1 MSSSLIKKASTP
13 IPLSPEEQYEASQH
27 FGKSLFSALQ
37 LVKEQQRKKNML
49 MNGENSEGGD
59 DKVLKIP
66 IPRDLMP
73 SRKMAGFDNAPYM
86 GAEDPLAPEDA
97 PGLLPHIQRNLG
109 KYVGSYAGAM
119 IGGGLGAKRTLSRN
133 PSAGVLELLRRTGK
147 RGIVGGLIGT
157 AAGSVFDDSTKNSY
171 REKAIQAHM
180 QKQRMLQ
187 DMYASGDMMD
197 QSGGYKQGNE
207 LEEEHEPGIFGRA
220 FKAQQNP
227 LKLLVGG
234 QSGFRDAKK
243 DYYMRQRENI
253 NKELAHAQRE
263 YIDLLG
269 KIKTGSAEG
278 AATPYVDAFC
288 NGIAHATLFGKEA
301 SDEDVDMSDDSM
313 KRMMGG
319 VMRHAKKPFQPI
331 VDTAASG
338 LLGTGTG
345 AAYLTYLLRK
355 TMREE
360 PEKYM
365 QEGLPTRVELQPY
378 A

>member
-1 MSSSLIKKASTP
+1 
-13 IPLSPEEQYEASQH
+13 
-27 FGKSLFSALQ
+27 
-37 LVKEQQRKKNML
+37 ML
-49 MNGENSEGGD
+49 MNGTSSEGGD

-73 SRKMAGFDNAPYM
+73 ASKMAEDGDAPYL
-86 GAEDPLAPEDA
+86 GAEDPLEPAKA
-97 PGLLPHIQRNLG
+97 PGLLPHIKRNIG
-109 KYVGSYAGAM
+109 KYIGSYGGAM
-119 IGGGLGAKRTLSRN
+119 IGAGLGARRTLARN
-133 PSAGVLELLRRTGK
+133 PSAGILEMLRKGGK
-147 RGIVGGLIGT
+147 KGIVGALAGT
-157 AAGSVFDDSTKNSY
+157 AAGSAFDDSTKADY
-171 REKAIQAHM
+171 REQAIQAQL
-180 QKQRMLQ
+180 QKRRMLQ
-187 DMYASGDMMD
+187 NMYASDAMGQYD
-197 QSGGYKQGNE
+197 GYKQGSA

-234 QSGFRDAKK
+234 QAGFRDAKK

-269 KIKTGSAEG
+269 KIKTGSAEDT
-278 AATPYVDAFC
+278 ATPYVDAFC
-288 NGIAHATLFGKEA
+288 NGIAYTTLFGKEA
-301 SDEDVDMSDDSM
+301 SHDDVDMADDSM
-313 KRMMGG
+313 KRMMGS
-319 VMRHAKKPFQPI
+319 VMSHAKKPFQPI

>member
-73 SRKMAGFDNAPYM
+73 SKRAEDGTAPYL
-86 GAEDPLAPEDA
+86 GAEDPLAPEKA
-97 PGLLPHIQRNLG
+97 PGFFPHVKRNIG
-109 KYVGSYAGAM
+109 KYIGSYGGAM
-119 IGGGLGAKRTLSRN
+119 IGAGLGAKRTLARN
-133 PSAGVLELLRRTGK
+133 PSAGVLDLLRKGGK
-147 RGIVGGLIGT
+147 KGLIGGLVGT
-157 AAGSVFDDSTKNSY
+157 GIGSAFDDSTKDDY
-171 REKAIQAHM
+171 REKAIQVQM
-180 QKQRMLQ
+180 QKRRMLQ
-187 DMYASGDMMD
+187 DMYSSGMMD
-197 QSGGYKQGNE
+197 QDAGYKQGSE
-207 LEEEHEPGIFGRA
+207 IEEEHAPGIFGRA

-269 KIKTGSAEG
+269 KIKTGSAED

-288 NGIAHATLFGKEA
+288 NGIAHTTLFGKEA

-319 VMRHAKKPFQPI
+319 VMSHAKKPFQPI